1 MSDLYGTAHIASAEE
16 IANSKAIMELF
27 TIDDVLRGTT
37 EDIQKFCES
46 EEAQIL
52 IEKQVLNKP
61 TLHRL
66 SKTDDLKRRIKL
78 ISYQMAK
85 DANDPMWA
93 KLVKYQKLK
102 KEYAQKILNK
112 YGKKAERAAKIAQK
126 NYIKNAKKV
135 QATAAEQKA
144 QNATA

>member
-1 MSDLYGTAHIASAEE
+1 MDNLYGTSHITSIEE
-16 IANSKAIMELF
+16 MADSNVVMELF

-52 IEKQVLNKP
+52 VEKQVLNKP

-66 SKTDDLKRRIKL
+66 SKQDDLKRRIKL
-78 ISYQMAK
+78 IAYQMAK
-85 DANDPMWA
+85 ASNDPTWT

-102 KEYAQKILNK
+102 KEFAQKILNK
-112 YGKKAERAAKIAQK
+112 YGKKAERVAKIAQK
-126 NYIKNAKKV
+126 KYIKNAKSV
-135 QATAAEQKA
+135 QASASEKKAMAAR
-144 QNATA
+144 

>member
-1 MSDLYGTAHIASAEE
+1 MSNLYGANHISSIDEV
-16 IANSKAIMELF
+16 ANSDSILELF
-27 TIDDVLRGTT
+27 IIDDVIRGTQ
-37 EDIQKFCES
+37 EEISRFCES

-66 SKTDDLKRRIKL
+66 SKQDDLKRRVKL
-78 ISYQMAK
+78 ISYQLAK
-85 DANDPMWA
+85 DAKDPLWD
-93 KLVKYQKLK
+93 KLVKFQGMK
-102 KEYAQKILNK
+102 KQYAQKILNK

-126 NYIKNAKKV
+126 NYIQKSKKV